1 MLNALDQ
8 TLVLIAQVQATEF
21 WDMILQDIKHVH
33 VFLDTLQLLMEVAFK
48 MDVLEVLFAQI
59 AIKLMEH
66 QYVLN
71 VLLQPTDI

>member
-8 TLVLIAQVQATEF
+8 TLVLIVQVQAIEF

-48 MDVLEVLFAQI
+48 MDVLEVLIAQI
-59 AIKLMEH
+59 VIKLMEH

-71 VLLQPTDI
+71 VLLQQTDI